1 MDSYWAPIPVT
12 LFSSRGTEVNNMNN
26 TKPYGPYMLVDRLV
40 HVSAVS
46 VQSLGEGKVN
56 SERRETFLSMPV
68 ISFFFPLYVY

>member
-1 MDSYWAPIPVT
+1 
-12 LFSSRGTEVNNMNN
+12 
-26 TKPYGPYMLVDRLV
+26 MLVDRLV